1 MALKSNK
8 GAHLELYEVITMANE
23 KLSLYQKMS
32 SVMQSIEH
40 LQKDD
45 QVSFKTTN
53 YKAISEEKVTKSVR
67 KALIEQGLVIFPI
80 EQDMTREG
88 TLTSV
93 NTKYKIVDVVTGDF
107 EVLASSGQGA
117 DTQDKGSGKAMT
129 YAFKYLLLRT
139 FAIPTGEDP
148 DKTSSPEQDEKE
160 LASMRKTLDTLIK
173 EYADKKGAEINVIK
187 TWLVDKTDSGSYE
200 TANKNQLNEMSAAV
214 NELTRRLEAKIEAQK
229 QVNW

>member
-1 MALKSNK
+1 MADK
-8 GAHLELYEVITMANE
+8 

-32 SVMQSIEH
+32 KVMESIEH

-67 KALIEQGLVIFPI
+67 KALIEQGLVIFPT
-80 EQDMTREG
+80 EQEMTREG

-93 NTKYKIVDVVTGDF
+93 NTKYKIVDIDSGDF
-107 EVLASSGQGA
+107 EILASSGQGA

-160 LASMRKTLDTLIK
+160 LASMRKTLNGLVKECVDKSGGEIGAIK
-173 EYADKKGAEINVIK
+173 EWLVKKAGAE
-187 TWLVDKTDSGSYE
+187 SYE
-200 TANKNQLNEMSAAV
+200 AANKEQLKNMGIFADG
-214 NELTRRLEAKIEAQK
+214 LIAKAEKEQNK
-229 QVNW
+229 NDE

>member
-1 MALKSNK
+1 MTEK
-8 GAHLELYEVITMANE
+8 

-32 SVMQSIEH
+32 KVMESIEH

-67 KALIEQGLVIFPI
+67 KALIEQGLVIFPT
-80 EQDMTREG
+80 EQEMTREG

-93 NTKYKIVDVVTGDF
+93 NTKYKIVDIDSGDF
-107 EVLASSGQGA
+107 EILASSGQGA

-160 LASMRKTLDTLIK
+160 LKSIRKTLDGLVK
-173 EYADKKGAEINVIK
+173 ECVKKSGGEIGKIESWLVQKTHAKSYKDADKEQMKEMGELLNVLIAKADKEK
-187 TWLVDKTDSGSYE
+187 TQNDE
-200 TANKNQLNEMSAAV
+200 
-214 NELTRRLEAKIEAQK
+214 
-229 QVNW
+229 

>member
-1 MALKSNK
+1 MTDK
-8 GAHLELYEVITMANE
+8 

-32 SVMQSIEH
+32 KVMESIEH

-67 KALIEQGLVIFPI
+67 KALIEQGLVIFPT
-80 EQDMTREG
+80 EQEMTREG

-93 NTKYKIVDVVTGDF
+93 NTKYKIVDIDSGDF
-107 EVLASSGQGA
+107 EILASSGQGA

-160 LASMRKTLDTLIK
+160 LASMRKTLNGLVKECVDKSGGEISAIK
-173 EYADKKGAEINVIK
+173 EWLVKKAGAE
-187 TWLVDKTDSGSYE
+187 SYE
-200 TANKNQLNEMSAAV
+200 AANKE
-214 NELTRRLEAKIEAQK
+214 ELKNMGIFADGLIAKAEKEQNK
-229 QVNW
+229 NDE